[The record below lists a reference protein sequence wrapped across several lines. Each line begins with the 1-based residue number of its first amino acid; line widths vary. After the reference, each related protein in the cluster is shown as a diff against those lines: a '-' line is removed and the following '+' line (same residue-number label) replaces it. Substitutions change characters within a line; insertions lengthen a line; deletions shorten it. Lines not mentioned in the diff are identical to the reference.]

1 MNISIKK
8 ITLVAVFAAL
18 GFAAS
23 AQKYQVVDKI
33 VAVVGNEM
41 ISLSSLEEQ
50 VQMLT
55 AQGMLNTR
63 NARCEVLEQIL
74 ESKLFLMQARL
85 DSLSVNEDMVEAA
98 LSQHVDGIRRTFG
111 SDEKV
116 EEYFRKPL
124 YKLRQN
130 WRQQVTEQ
138 NLTQQEQSQIA
149 GRIPEVTPG
158 DVKHYIDTVDKADLP
173 VVPVKYQLT
182 RYVSIPTGKPP
193 ISP

>member
-130 WRQQVTEQ
+130 WR
-138 NLTQQEQSQIA
+138 
-149 GRIPEVTPG
+149 
-158 DVKHYIDTVDKADLP
+158 
-173 VVPVKYQLT
+173 
-182 RYVSIPTGKPP
+182 
-193 ISP
+193 

>member
-55 AQGMLNTR
+55 AQ
-63 NARCEVLEQIL
+63 
-74 ESKLFLMQARL
+74 
-85 DSLSVNEDMVEAA
+85 
-98 LSQHVDGIRRTFG
+98 
-111 SDEKV
+111 
-116 EEYFRKPL
+116 
-124 YKLRQN
+124 
-130 WRQQVTEQ
+130 
-138 NLTQQEQSQIA
+138 
-149 GRIPEVTPG
+149 
-158 DVKHYIDTVDKADLP
+158 
-173 VVPVKYQLT
+173 
-182 RYVSIPTGKPP
+182 
-193 ISP
+193 